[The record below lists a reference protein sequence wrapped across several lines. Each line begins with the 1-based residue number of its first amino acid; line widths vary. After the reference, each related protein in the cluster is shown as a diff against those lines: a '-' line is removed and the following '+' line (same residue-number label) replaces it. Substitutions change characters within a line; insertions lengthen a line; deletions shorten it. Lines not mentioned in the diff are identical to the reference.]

1 MQAIMDNAL
10 FIAIL
15 AGLGGMVGW
24 GAADFFAK
32 KTIDNIGDLRTL
44 FWAQLI
50 GIAPLLIA
58 ILLNPD
64 VPKINTYDPLFL
76 ILFGIVGALSYL
88 PLYSAFGK
96 GKVSIISPIFAS
108 YSVVVVVLAAI
119 FLNAHISGLQWLAIF
134 IVFAGVLLLSIDP
147 SEIRQA
153 LGKKGQLTGGVP
165 QALTALVGYSFWL
178 MFLDKFLNGREWLFF
193 LLIIRS
199 VAVLTLLIYSA
210 VIGTSLSVKDRGLW
224 KYLAL
229 IGLFDVAAF
238 SAVSYGF
245 SHTDFIGVVT
255 VLSATFSIPTIILA
269 YLFLS
274 NRGLPRC
281 SCFGTITPSST
292 KIKICQYKPIS
303 STM

>member
-269 YLFLS
+269 YLFLKERVS
-274 NRGLPRC
+274 RLQVGGIAVILA
-281 SCFGTITPSST
+281 GVVI
-292 KIKICQYKPIS
+292 IS
-303 STM
+303 LS

>member
-1 MQAIMDNAL
+1 MDNAL

-269 YLFLS
+269 YLFLKERVS
-274 NRGLPRC
+274 RLQVGGIAVILA
-281 SCFGTITPSST
+281 GVVI
-292 KIKICQYKPIS
+292 IS
-303 STM
+303 LS

>member
-1 MQAIMDNAL
+1 MDNAL

-199 VAVLTLLIYSA
+199 IAVLTLLIYSA

-269 YLFLS
+269 YLFLKERVS
-274 NRGLPRC
+274 RLQVGGIAVILA
-281 SCFGTITPSST
+281 GVVI
-292 KIKICQYKPIS
+292 IS
-303 STM
+303 LS